1 VGVSV
6 PGTPHLLLAA
16 HVGNCSQGAQR
27 FTGLPPSQIYRVCA
41 LIQVVFQRI
50 FLFQKSHPADLTY
63 HATSLCRAKFQL
75 ANVVL
80 AHNVKK

>member
-41 LIQVVFQRI
+41 LIQVIFQRI
-50 FLFQKSHPADLTY
+50 FEFIKK
-63 HATSLCRAKFQL
+63 ATQQI
-75 ANVVL
+75 
-80 AHNVKK
+80 